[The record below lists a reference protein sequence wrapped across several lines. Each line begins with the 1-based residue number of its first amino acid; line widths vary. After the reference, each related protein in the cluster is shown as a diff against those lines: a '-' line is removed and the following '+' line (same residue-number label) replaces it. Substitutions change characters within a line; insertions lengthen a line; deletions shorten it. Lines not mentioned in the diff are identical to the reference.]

1 MLIELKGMGSKALH
15 ANKETILKAC
25 KQHDITSVCIVY
37 CGGVNSGLTD
47 FISVEPA
54 IDKEALE
61 QIKPI
66 VKTRRFDAASYS
78 IVLED
83 QEVTLHQAVSTL
95 TKAILNLYEP
105 EWQLDKGSVG
115 ELSIDVAKDHVK
127 LNHTCFNKE
136 ATESTNELEL

>member
-1 MLIELKGMGSKALH
+1 MINSPTRAMRSGLFSVCNNTEKTMLIELKGMGSKALQ
-15 ANKETILKAC
+15 AKKESILKAC
-25 KQHDITSVCIVY
+25 KQHGITSVCIVY

-66 VKTRRFDAASYS
+66 GKTRRFDAASYS

-83 QEVTLHQAVSTL
+83 QEVTLHQ
-95 TKAILNLYEP
+95 
-105 EWQLDKGSVG
+105 
-115 ELSIDVAKDHVK
+115 
-127 LNHTCFNKE
+127 
-136 ATESTNELEL
+136 